1 VDLVQH
7 LEQRHM
13 DLELHRPVLD
23 HQACTAT
30 FLLWN
35 LSGQMVG
42 FQQYRPSGI
51 KPFKNDPRLARYF
64 TFVGRPTVAVWG
76 LESLD
81 LTPDVV
87 FITEGIFDAA
97 RLTQRGV
104 SALAVLSNDPSGD
117 VKNWLGCLP
126 RLRVAV
132 CDNDAAGRR
141 LALCGD
147 VAVLAPDK
155 DLGDSPE
162 EFVNQL
168 IDRFVHTR

>member
-1 VDLVQH
+1 MDLVGH
-7 LEQRHM
+7 LKQRHL

-23 HQACTAT
+23 HAESLAT
-30 FLLWN
+30 FFLWN

-42 FQQYRPSGI
+42 FQQYRPGAD
-51 KPFKNDPRLARYF
+51 KAFKNDPRLARYF
-64 TFVGRPTVAVWG
+64 TFVGHPTVAVWG

-104 SALAVLSNDPSGD
+104 SALAVLSNNPSTD
-117 VKNWLGCLP
+117 VKNWLRCLP
-126 RLRVAV
+126 RRRIAV

-141 LALCGD
+141 LARCGD
-147 VAVLAPDK
+147 VAVLTPGK
-155 DLGDSPE
+155 DLGESPE
-162 EFVNQL
+162 EFVSDL
-168 IDRFVHTR
+168 IRRFVRR